1 LNRFHDQGPG
11 TGKQSSE
18 FEEARPGDKP
28 QIAQVSQST
37 EAAELDRDHCKNFL
51 RRKIGI
57 VETLDPPPLLCEI
70 GAIGGFKFGI

>member
-1 LNRFHDQGPG
+1 LNRVHDQGPG

-18 FEEARPGDKP
+18 FEKAKTGDEP
-28 QIAQVSQST
+28 QIAQVPQRT
-37 EAAELDRDHCKNFL
+37 EAEGLDCDRRKNFL
-51 RRKIGI
+51 GRKIGI